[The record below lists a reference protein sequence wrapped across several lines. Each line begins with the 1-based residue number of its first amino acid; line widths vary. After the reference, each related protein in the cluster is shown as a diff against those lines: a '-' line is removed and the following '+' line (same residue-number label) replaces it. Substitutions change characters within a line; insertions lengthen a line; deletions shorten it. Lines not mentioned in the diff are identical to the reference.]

1 MTKTSHAALS
11 AGFALVLAWIALVL
25 QHPLP
30 LVVSRSLL
38 ALAVVAGVVAL
49 ARALRARI
57 AATGAHA
64 PERRFLVATI
74 ALVAVALVLRFAG
87 LDHEIGGRY
96 YQDEGTYLQHAT
108 KINGGEPIRD
118 SFVYPHL
125 LYYAGAFAIWCASLA
140 EAPLRAAASLFWPE
154 VADWSTLC
162 RLLLRAIAALAGALV
177 VLPTVALGRR
187 LAGPLAGLGAGAL
200 IALSPLWDEGA
211 HLGICDVPSA
221 FFATLCLAVCARWL
235 DESRPRVWVAAG
247 VAAGLAAGAKYPAG
261 LVALAI
267 AAVALR
273 DLLSRPRRWAA
284 LPIAGAAALASFL
297 AVNPSLLF
305 LPGAAFFGERSV
317 FFGAIQYSS
326 EGWLGVSPD
335 SRALWYG
342 AKLAESFGW
351 PALVFGAVGIVGLG
365 LALRS
370 NPPRRARL
378 AWLLPFPVAYGA
390 LLVSLPMAVERNLYP
405 VLPFLA
411 VVLGI
416 GVAALFELAAERQP
430 HGRWAALGAALVA
443 LAWPAASSL
452 AQAISFVRPSTRDLA
467 VEWLYRDVPRGLTMM
482 TENYGPNIPRPEFVV
497 RRPPGRFAALL
508 SIDEAAAWGVDVVVL
523 AEPSWSRFFDPEVAL
538 DAGERSLRDEYA
550 RYRREGELLAR
561 FEPGSFRRGPGLEA
575 LALPLAL
582 RALTPP
588 AALEPE
594 ALVVPDDRMRDED
607 GLVARAD
614 GEWVAAVLPLRA
626 GTWRLGWEGRF
637 AREGEFSIR
646 MLRGR
651 AATVGRTE
659 SGALLE
665 LPEGDTVVAYLKL
678 AAGDVLRRITVAA
691 AEPESISASRPARRA
706 ASSAGT

>member
-1 MTKTSHAALS
+1 MRRASLTALVAAL
-11 AGFALVLAWIALVL
+11 ALLGAWLAAVL

-30 LVVSRSLL
+30 LPAGRALL
-38 ALAVVAGVVAL
+38 TVAVIAGVAALVKGLRARLAETGARPSERRLLIAAIALTTVAL
-49 ARALRARI
+49 A
-57 AATGAHA
+57 
-64 PERRFLVATI
+64 
-74 ALVAVALVLRFAG
+74 LRFSG

-125 LYYAGAFAIWCASLA
+125 LYYAGAFAIWCASLV
-140 EAPLRAAASLFWPE
+140 EAPLRAATSLCWPE
-154 VADWSTLC
+154 VVDWPTLC
-162 RLLLRAIAALAGALV
+162 RFLLRALAALAGALV

-187 LAGPLAGLGAGAL
+187 LAGPPAGLAGGAL

-221 FFATLCLAVCARWL
+221 FFATLCLAACARWL
-235 DESRPRVWVAAG
+235 DDSSPRVWIAAG

-267 AAVALR
+267 VAVALR
-273 DLLSRPRRWAA
+273 DLLAPARKWLA
-284 LPIAGAAALASFL
+284 LPIAGSAALASFL

-305 LPGAAFFGERSV
+305 LPGAAFLGERSV
-317 FFGAIQYSS
+317 FFGAIQYST

-351 PALVFGAVGIVGLG
+351 PALVLGFAGVVGLG
-365 LALRS
+365 LAFRS

-378 AWLLPFPVAYGA
+378 AWLLPFPIAYAA

-405 VLPFLA
+405 VLPFFA
-411 VVLGI
+411 VLLGI
-416 GVAALFELAAERQP
+416 GVAALVEAAAEREPQ
-430 HGRWAALGAALVA
+430 GRWVAAGVALVA
-443 LAWPAASSL
+443 LAVPAVLTL

-467 VEWLYRDVPRGLTMM
+467 VEWLYRDVPRGLTLM

-497 RRPPGRFAALL
+497 RRPPGRFAAML
-508 SIDEAAAWGVDVVVL
+508 SIDDAAAWGVDVVVL
-523 AEPSWSRFFDPEVAL
+523 AEPSWSRFFDPKVAL

-550 RYRREGELLAR
+550 RYRKEGEPVAR
-561 FEPGSFRRGPGLEA
+561 FEPGRLRRGPALEA

-588 AALEPE
+588 SALEPD
-594 ALVVPDDRMRDED
+594 ALVVPDDHMRDEN

-626 GTWRLGWEGRF
+626 GTWRVGWEGRF

-651 AATVGRTE
+651 AATVRRTE
-659 SGALLE
+659 SGAFLD

-678 AAGDVLRRITVAA
+678 AEGDLVRRVTVAA
-691 AEPESISASRPARRA
+691 AEPESVSASRPARRA
-706 ASSAGT
+706 AS